1 MNPSP
6 ALHHPAADSARI
18 CRTPWTPHAG
28 LLEAISGDDAVLA
41 ELIDAFKTDTE
52 TRILRICAAL
62 EIADV
67 ARLRS
72 EAHSMNGSAR
82 QIGAEALAEVCRQ
95 LELASAL
102 TPLSHLSGQVLRIQE
117 LFGEVACAM
126 TAYQAFQS

>member
-1 MNPSP
+1 MNPLSAWQDLAAKSP
-6 ALHHPAADSARI
+6 AI
-18 CRTPWTPHAG
+18 CHTLWTPHAG
-28 LLEAISGDDAVLA
+28 LLEAISGDDESIA

-95 LELASAL
+95 LELASDRKSTRL
-102 TPLSHLSGQVLRIQE
+102 NSSHLGIS
-117 LFGEVACAM
+117 
-126 TAYQAFQS
+126 